1 MIEVAQFRKNKIN
14 LSDYDYIKDLDNRL
28 LMSEFST
35 LDLEILEEILYS
47 PLVLSAS
54 QLAKNLNLT
63 KEQILPTLQKL
74 TKVQLLDLNSD
85 AIFVDKEV
93 RKYYEAQII
102 KFDEDFKPNMEFLQ
116 GLLKKVPIHILPL
129 WYNIPKT
136 ADNIF
141 DSIIEKYLLTPHIF
155 QRYVEDLHFP
165 DPVLSKIVED
175 VFHAPDFEISSRE
188 LTEKYGL
195 SHKQF
200 EEYILYLE
208 FHLICCLSYKKVHHA
223 CQEIVTP
230 FYEWRQ
236 YLRFLRDTQPES
248 IQSINQIKRKK
259 ETDFA
264 YIEDLTSLLLYVK
277 KHPLPLSLTQGK
289 YQLRPESKEALAKV
303 NKDLNTE
310 EWSELIQKLLLLNM
324 ADVVDNRLYVLDIA
338 NQWLGRTLE
347 NRALTFYRYP
357 LNYIQFPEKATFS
370 EKSIR
375 EAEKSILRILDSGWV
390 YFDDLIKAAI
400 ANLHDKKSVQLTRI
414 GKHWKYQLPAY
425 SEEDIAFLKTILFKW
440 LYELGIIAYGTHAG
454 KDCLRVTSFGQ
465 QLFGNS

>member
-1 MIEVAQFRKNKIN
+1 MIEVAPFRKNKIN
-14 LSDYDYIKDLDNRL
+14 LSDYDYSTDLENRL
-28 LMSEFST
+28 LLAEFSI
-35 LDLEILEEILYS
+35 LDLEVLEEILYS
-47 PLVLSAS
+47 SLVLSAS
-54 QLAKNLNLT
+54 QLAKNLDLT
-63 KEQILPTLQKL
+63 KEQILPTLEKL
-74 TKVQLLDLNSD
+74 RRMQLLSLSGDL
-85 AIFVDKEV
+85 ITVDKET

-116 GLLKKVPIHILPL
+116 SLLKKVPIHILPL
-129 WYNIPKT
+129 WYNISKT

-141 DSIIEKYLLTPHIF
+141 DSIVEKYLLTPHIF
-155 QRYVEDLHFP
+155 QRYLEDLHFL

-175 VFHAPDFEISSRE
+175 VFHAPDFEISSHE
-188 LTEKYGL
+188 IIEKYAL

-236 YLRFLRDTQPES
+236 YLRFLRDTQPQS
-248 IQSINQIKRKK
+248 IQSVSQIKRKK

-264 YIEDLTSLLLYVK
+264 YIEDLTALLLYVK
-277 KHPLPLSLTQGK
+277 RNPLPLSLSQGK
-289 YQLRPESKEALAKV
+289 YQLKPESKEALAKI
-303 NKDLNTE
+303 NKDLNGE
-310 EWSELIQKLLLLNM
+310 EWSSLIHKLLALNM
-324 ADVVDNRLYVLDIA
+324 ANIVDGRLYLLDIA

-347 NRALTFYRYP
+347 NRAHTFYRYP
-357 LNYIQFPEKATFS
+357 LNYIQFPEKATYS
-370 EKSIR
+370 EKNIR

-390 YFDDLIKAAI
+390 YVDDLIKAAI
-400 ANLHDKKSVQLTRI
+400 ASLHDKQSVQLIRT
-414 GKHWKYQLPAY
+414 GKQWKYQLPDY

-440 LYELGIIAYGTHAG
+440 LYELGIIACGTHAS

-465 QLFGNS
+465 HLFGNS